1 VELVKEGV
9 ILLVDIDSKMLN
21 LGAITAGLKV
31 LNVVYLL
38 NSIISQANYG

>member
-9 ILLVDIDSKMLN
+9 ILLVDFGSKMLD

-31 LNVVYLL
+31 LNVAYLL
-38 NSIISQANYG
+38 NSIISQASYG